1 MDCQGWEPT
10 DLVVKPRLILS
21 TMSKRNTK
29 VNALEINA
37 DMIGALFT
45 DRVGDRL
52 RVFCFYVNGDT
63 GQFDAPL
70 AENCDSLH
78 SLFAKLDM
86 VGQCTSVVLEKVVR
100 GRIYVENNGALH
112 SYTLLATPGVA
123 LPSLNAEIHNL
134 PWKTIWASQEAD
146 ILRLNGGGGATH
158 CYAIRSPVNDV
169 EAPALYRSSNA
180 FLEPQSATEK
190 GGGVYQWG
198 RQAAV
203 VAVMAA
209 VFCLG
214 WWLGHS
220 ENGTGAQRVAAREI
234 TKTKIT
240 ANAQSQAQM
249 LANRAITGPYTMA
262 ELGQMN
268 QDGKIPA
275 DAMFRVVGSTE
286 WVSFRDMTTA
296 GASPVTA
303 GKKL

>member
-1 MDCQGWEPT
+1 
-10 DLVVKPRLILS
+10 
-21 TMSKRNTK
+21 MSKRNTK

-37 DMIGALFT
+37 AMIGALFT
-45 DRVGDRL
+45 DRVGERL

-100 GRIYVENNGALH
+100 GRIYVESNGALH

-134 PWKTIWASQEAD
+134 PWKTVWASQEAD

-180 FLEPQSATEK
+180 FLEPQSATERT
-190 GGGVYQWG
+190 GSISHWA

-203 VAVMAA
+203 VAMVVSIFGM
-209 VFCLG
+209 G
-214 WWLGHS
+214 WWLGRS
-220 ENGTGAQRVAAREI
+220 QTSPAVQRVAAREI
-234 TKTKIT
+234 TKAKVVVGV
-240 ANAQSQAQM
+240 QSQVQM
-249 LANRAITGPYTMA
+249 LANRAITGPFTMQ

-268 QDGKIPA
+268 QDGKLPA

-286 WVSFRDMTTA
+286 WVPFRDISSA
-296 GASPVTA
+296 ALPSASN
-303 GKKL
+303 GQK